1 MVSQYLSIVGKP
13 VLPPFWALG
22 FHQCSWDYNNSDV
35 METVVKTYQ
44 DKGYPFESIWADIN
58 YMDKKIDFTVD
69 SLPGRPYEGLPMA
82 VDKWHT

>member
-1 MVSQYLSIVGKP
+1 
-13 VLPPFWALG
+13 
-22 FHQCSWDYNNSDV
+22 

-44 DKGYPFESIWADIN
+44 DKGYPIESIWADIN

-82 VDKWHT
+82 VDKWHTQNVKFVPILDAGVSIQNDLRQNYYFAKG

>member
-1 MVSQYLSIVGKP
+1 
-13 VLPPFWALG
+13 
-22 FHQCSWDYNNSDV
+22 